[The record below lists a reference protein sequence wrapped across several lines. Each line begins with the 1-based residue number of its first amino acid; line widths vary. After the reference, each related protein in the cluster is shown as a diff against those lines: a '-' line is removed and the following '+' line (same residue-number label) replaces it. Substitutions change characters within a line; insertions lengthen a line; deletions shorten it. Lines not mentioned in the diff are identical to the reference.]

1 MAMFNSFL
9 LVYRRVKPSTKIRV
23 HNLPMGPPKGDPW
36 DPVGTPL
43 GPRWDPV
50 GTPLGPLTPSH
61 SRSRRMHKKC
71 SHLDLKPTIRN
82 VSDMAQLAVES
93 HKVLKVL

>member
-23 HNLPMGPPKGDPW
+23 HNLPMGPPKGDP
-36 DPVGTPL
+36 
-43 GPRWDPV
+43 WDPV

>member
-50 GTPLGPLTPSH
+50 GTP
-61 SRSRRMHKKC
+61 
-71 SHLDLKPTIRN
+71 DAKPF
-82 VSDMAQLAVES
+82 SFKADAQKMLS
-93 HKVLKVL
+93 S